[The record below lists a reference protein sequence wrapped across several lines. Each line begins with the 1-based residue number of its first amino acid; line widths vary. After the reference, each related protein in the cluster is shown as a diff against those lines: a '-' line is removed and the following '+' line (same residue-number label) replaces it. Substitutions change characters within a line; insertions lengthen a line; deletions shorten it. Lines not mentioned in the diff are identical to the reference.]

1 MSNVRPDPFCFVN
14 SKDLIYEAIKILEAI
29 IIRRESQS
37 GHAYHVLGYQGLKW
51 AEVGIPVDS
60 EHLEFLVFLKGKIQ
74 DAVRL
79 HSGDKNLEVF

>member
-37 GHAYHVLGYQGLKW
+37 GHAYHVLGYQGL
-51 AEVGIPVDS
+51 
-60 EHLEFLVFLKGKIQ
+60 
-74 DAVRL
+74 
-79 HSGDKNLEVF
+79 